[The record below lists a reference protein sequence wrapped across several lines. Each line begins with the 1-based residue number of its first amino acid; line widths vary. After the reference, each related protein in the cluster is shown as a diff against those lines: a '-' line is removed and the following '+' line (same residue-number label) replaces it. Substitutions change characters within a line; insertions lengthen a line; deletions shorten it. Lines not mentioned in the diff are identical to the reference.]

1 MDITDI
7 VSTDYVE
14 FQADQR
20 VSKLV
25 GAFEDPDVKGVVV
38 ADDGEFEGVVTRRQ
52 LAASHHNPEEKVRSL
67 VWSVP
72 RLAPGEDIREAAR
85 LMIDSNAKVL
95 PVFEGDNLRGVVT
108 ADSIIGKVQP
118 NLSEATVGQASSDD
132 LVTVGPEA
140 TFGEAIHD
148 MREQRITH
156 LPVVESESRS
166 DSERSSGERSDPRD
180 SEVVGILSLYDVIG
194 LAARAMT
201 KSQGGNANG
210 PEQGMGT
217 THGGFGAREGES
229 QRMLDLPVRDVMV
242 SPVRTITSDETL
254 QAAVEE
260 MDNVNGSALVVT
272 DGDDTP
278 TGILTKTDVLE
289 SLTWGAEGSRAVEIY
304 GADYLDDMTFEDVK
318 DVIDGLEGRDSDLS
332 VLDAKVALHQH
343 DEKLRGTPLLQARIR
358 LYTDDGLFMATG
370 EGYGAKAAISEA
382 REALDRRIRDN
393 KTYGQS
399 KKHPDEAFWQ
409 KRFGWMLEE

>member
-25 GAFEDPDVKGVVV
+25 GAFEEPDVKGVIVTE
-38 ADDGEFEGVVTRRQ
+38 DGEYEGVVTRRQ

-108 ADSIIGKVQP
+108 ADDIIEKVQP

-132 LVTVGPEA
+132 LVTVRPEA

-156 LPVVESESRS
+156 LPVVEDS
-166 DSERSSGERSDPRD
+166 D
-180 SEVVGILSLYDVIG
+180 VVGILSLYDVIG
-194 LAARAMT
+194 LAARAIT

-217 THGGFGAREGES
+217 THGGFGAREGER

-242 SPVRTITSDETL
+242 SPVRTITPSETL
-254 QAAVEE
+254 ETAVEE
-260 MDNVNGSALVVT
+260 MFEVDGSALVVT

-304 GADYLDDMTFEDVK
+304 GADYLDDISFEDVK
-318 DVIDGLEGRDSDLS
+318 DVVDDLDARDSGMS

-343 DEKLRGTPLLQARIR
+343 DEKLRGTPLLLARIR
-358 LYTDDGLFMATG
+358 LYTDDGLFMAAG
-370 EGYGAKAAISEA
+370 EGYGAKAAINEA
-382 REALDRRIRDN
+382 RETLDRRIRDN
-393 KTYGQS
+393 KTYGQT
-399 KKHPDEAFWQ
+399 KKHPDEAYWQ